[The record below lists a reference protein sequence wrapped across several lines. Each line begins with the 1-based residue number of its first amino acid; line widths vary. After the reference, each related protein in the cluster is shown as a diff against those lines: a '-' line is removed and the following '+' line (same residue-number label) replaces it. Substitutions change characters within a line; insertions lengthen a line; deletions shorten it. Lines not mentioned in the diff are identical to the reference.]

1 MNRICPALAVA
12 AWLIAWPAAAQAI
25 DGNGVPFRL
34 WDFNAGAGL
43 HFEDVGDTV
52 EINEEYGAGRG
63 TGGLGLQVGRYWR
76 SHLKP
81 EGSLL
86 YVPAYDDF
94 GPEPVP
100 LSGGLTG
107 YALSRVRT
115 QLTHLSGAV
124 TYQFFENVFAHPY
137 LSAGARVGIGSTHR
151 SRDGFAPVYNVYTR
165 QNVNYPIAP
174 IDERRAIVQVRPF
187 AAAGFKSYFT
197 ERTFVRSELSTAF
210 SSRGLTQLSIGLG
223 FGVDF

>member
-12 AWLIAWPAAAQAI
+12 AWLIALPAGAQAI

-43 HFEDVGDTV
+43 HFEDVGDAV
-52 EINEEYGAGRG
+52 EVDEEYGSWRG
-63 TGGLGLQVGRYWR
+63 TGALGLQVGRYWT
-76 SHLKP
+76 SHLKT
-81 EGSLL
+81 EAALL
-86 YVPAYDDF
+86 YVPASDDF
-94 GPEPVP
+94 GGDPVP
-100 LSGGLTG
+100 LPGGLTG
-107 YALSRVRT
+107 FATFRVRT
-115 QLTHLSGAV
+115 QLTHLSGAL

-137 LSAGARVGIGSTHR
+137 VSAGARIGIGSTHR
-151 SRDGFAPVYNVYTR
+151 SRDVFATVYTR
-165 QNVNYPIAP
+165 GVVNFPIPP
-174 IDERRAIVQVRPF
+174 IDEHRTIVQVRPF

-210 SSRGLTQLSIGLG
+210 SSRGLTQLSLGLG